1 MDEQLLHEA
10 GAMGIDLISTTL
22 RTSAQIEQI
31 FDALS
36 KAQAEMSGAPK
47 DKRAQIKN
55 EKANYTYAYSDLE
68 SVMEACRPALNK
80 YGICV
85 VQPVATN
92 GNRITVTT
100 LLGHKSGQWM
110 AADLVMTSMAGTP
123 QGLGSTITYG
133 RRYGLQSMAGVASED
148 DDGKAGSDTQHAKRS
163 WRGEPSA
170 EDERK
175 ATEGQLSPADIEWG
189 NLMQK
194 AETGHTFG
202 PACTSLKLKLKELD
216 GDAESTTYKAVM
228 RHEGIT
234 DNEAFKKAD
243 RATRRRILDALY
255 QACQRAAMAQEAARQ
270 AKAEF
275 DKLDKAGVRGPLND
289 RQQTSAEE
297 EEQQE
302 RESINE
308 YA

>member
-36 KAQAEMSGAPK
+36 KAQAEMAGATK

-110 AADLVMTSMAGTP
+110 AADLVMVSGAGTP
-123 QGLGSTITYG
+123 QALGSTITYG

-148 DDGKAGSDTQHAKRS
+148 DDGKAGSDTRQRTAPAQR
-163 WRGEPSA
+163 RDEAEAELGE
-170 EDERK
+170 
-175 ATEGQLSPADIEWG
+175 LSPADIEWR

-202 PACTSLKLKLKELD
+202 PACTSLKIKLKELD
-216 GDAESTTYKAVM
+216 GDAENTTYKDVM
-228 RHEGIT
+228 RHEGVT

-255 QACQRAAMAQEAARQ
+255 QACQRAAMAQESARQ
-270 AKAEF
+270 SKAEF
-275 DKLDKAGVRGPLND
+275 DKLDKAGGRGPLND
-289 RQQTSAEE
+289 RQQTSDEE
-297 EEQQE
+297 ERLEQE
-302 RESINE
+302 AISE